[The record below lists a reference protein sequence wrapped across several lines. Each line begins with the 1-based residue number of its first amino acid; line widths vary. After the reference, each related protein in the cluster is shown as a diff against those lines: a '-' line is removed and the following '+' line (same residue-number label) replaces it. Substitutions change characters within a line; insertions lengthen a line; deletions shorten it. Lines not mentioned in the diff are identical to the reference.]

1 MEQRKQIK
9 PGLFGLQVSADSR
22 RGEFDIKNE
31 VLLQKNTPID
41 YLFFGDSITHFWELN
56 AYFHRQGQH
65 IINRGIGGDNTVYAA
80 RRFEADV
87 IQLKPKLCICM
98 IGVNDAWDLEY
109 DPWSRTEGKSIEEV
123 LERALEN
130 YRFMMQ
136 KAKEH
141 EIRMAVCSVLPTNMD
156 FTNHEQEREEY
167 IVRLNS
173 RLKEMCRE
181 FDFLYVDY
189 HSGMVQENGK
199 TILDGITCEGLHS
212 NVKGYDIMAG
222 ILADTLAENGYEI

>member
-1 MEQRKQIK
+1 MDQIK
-9 PGLFGLQVSADSR
+9 PGFFGQEVAADSR

-31 VLLQKNTPID
+31 SIIHKKIQVD

-56 AYFHRQGQH
+56 AYFHEHGQY
-65 IINRGIGGDNTVYAA
+65 IVNRGIGGDNTIYAS

-87 IQLKPKLCICM
+87 VQLKPKLCVCM

-123 LERALEN
+123 LKQAVEN
-130 YRFMMQ
+130 YRRMMEMAQ
-136 KAKEH
+136 ENH
-141 EIRMAVCSVLPTNMD
+141 IRMAVCSVLPTNMD
-156 FTNHEQEREEY
+156 FTNHETEREEY
-167 IVRLNS
+167 IVLLNS

-189 HSGMVQENGK
+189 HSHMVQENGK
-199 TILDGITCEGLHS
+199 TVRDGITYEGLHP
-212 NVKGYDIMAG
+212 NAEGYEIMAG
-222 ILADTLAENGYEI
+222 ILSAALTDNGYKI